1 MLAILFIILTYAF
14 FISLDVLRFVFKIEP
29 ESLSRERTIR
39 KKKKLMKK
47 IMEDMKDKKKRRQ
60 YRKLIEAV
68 YNQRDPFITKL
79 EKTFQITYDID
90 LDWIDTESSKLKY
103 ANV

>member
-1 MLAILFIILTYAF
+1 
-14 FISLDVLRFVFKIEP
+14 VFKIEP
-29 ESLSRERTIR
+29 ESLSRERDIR

-60 YRKLIEAV
+60 YRKLIQSV
-68 YNQRDPFITKL
+68 YNQKDPFIAKI
-79 EKTFQITYDID
+79 EKTFQITYDVD
-90 LDWIDTESSKLKY
+90 LDWIDTDSSKLNY